1 MDDSALSFNPDQ
13 ETQRSATAQAQTK
26 IVSAAVT
33 KPAPMTKKELSQL
46 KDLNERLADQTMR
59 VTEIE
64 TEYEHYR
71 TRTQTEIIELRDK
84 LDTMK
89 EKLDSQP
96 NYESILNNMK
106 EAQYNLAEKE
116 NEIERVKQ
124 DYRQ

>member
-26 IVSAAVT
+26 SVSAAVT

>member
-1 MDDSALSFNPDQ
+1 MA
-13 ETQRSATAQAQTK
+13 K
-26 IVSAAVT
+26 I
-33 KPAPMTKKELSQL
+33 

-59 VTEIE
+59 VTELE

-89 EKLDSQP
+89 EKLASQT
-96 NYESILNNMK
+96 NYESILNNMQ

-116 NEIERVKQ
+116 IEIERVKEDFKAQ
-124 DYRQ
+124 IVKLHEEIARHSGTITVKDEYIKDLEEQNDDFRG